1 MRKARLIIDDKL
13 VLDDGW
19 IIQVRIWAVPEPVPP
34 SEHGY
39 TYSLFFRRPGER
51 LVGFDNERGK
61 GDHCHIRGIEKP
73 YRFASITQLLQDFR
87 QEAEAVKGG
96 SL

>member
-1 MRKARLIIDDKL
+1 MKARLIIDDKT
-13 VLDDGW
+13 VFDDGS
-19 IIQVRIWAVPEPVPP
+19 IIQVRIWAVPEAVPP

-39 TYSLFFRRPGER
+39 KYSLFFGRAGER

-73 YRFASITQLLQDFR
+73 YRFVSITQLLQDFR
-87 QEAEAVKGG
+87 RETEAVKGS